1 MNETRRR
8 QLDEA
13 LVKYKNLPT
22 LKRGYI
28 REVREALDM
37 SAQQLSARVGITPA
51 SLNELQ
57 HNEVKGTITLNSLR
71 RVAEA
76 MDCQLVYAI
85 VPNESLV
92 AQLERK
98 ARDIALKITE
108 ENARTMA
115 LEDQAVTDETSER
128 MIRLL
133 TQQVMD
139 SWGRKIWDW
148 NDS

>member
-1 MNETRRR
+1 
-8 QLDEA
+8 
-13 LVKYKNLPT
+13 
-22 LKRGYI
+22 
-28 REVREALDM
+28 M

-92 AQLERK
+92 ALIERK
-98 ARDIALKITE
+98 ARAIALKITE

-139 SWGRKIWDW
+139 SWARKIWDW